1 LRRTAKCGSRA
12 THKGYRSGD
21 RRFSHRIKTLTRTE
35 TLIDIIDHLPEAHVP
50 EGVRLYYTGL
60 EVKLGPVFGPLASAL
75 AVLPGSIQPARC
87 LTALSEGQLAGIL
100 GIHNQQ
106 GSFLE
111 PSYGTMVRHYGQ
123 ISGTFRT
130 MLLMLL
136 DHKVPPGDLYLDGI
150 VVDPSLRGQGIGSA
164 LVAAFEHLA
173 RENGF
178 TTVSLEVIDT
188 NPRARN
194 LYERLG
200 YSQITT
206 HTMGPFSRLFGF
218 RTTHRLTKSIRP
230 AGS

>member
-1 LRRTAKCGSRA
+1 M
-12 THKGYRSGD
+12 
-21 RRFSHRIKTLTRTE
+21 IE
-35 TLIDIIDHLPEAHVP
+35 IIDHLPETHIP

-60 EVKLGPVFGPLASAL
+60 EAKLGPVFGPLESAL
-75 AVLPGSIQPARC
+75 AVLPESIHSTRS
-87 LTALSEGQLAGIL
+87 LTAFSEGRLAGIL
-100 GIHNQQ
+100 GIHDQH
-106 GSFLE
+106 GSFLT
-111 PSYGTMVRHYGQ
+111 PSYGTMLRHYGQ

-164 LVAAFEHLA
+164 LMAAFEHLA

-178 TTVSLEVIDT
+178 TSVSLEVIDT
-188 NPRARN
+188 NPRALS

-200 YSQITT
+200 YRQIAT

-218 RTTHRLTKSIRP
+218 RSSIRMSKRVDP
-230 AGS
+230 NSAPLAPDFTRNR